1 MSQLCTPAVSAT
13 LRADRI
19 PSRMRFASCAP
30 ARAALVALPLLLT
43 ACSGTAAAGGSTAD
57 PGAGVEAA
65 DCAAVYREAPM
76 VPDQIVVVV
85 DQTASARPAIVPTLL
100 AEQLSGLSR
109 AGGSVSVVSVDGHD
123 GRWPS
128 CSSGP
133 ASPATVLATPRRW
146 SGSPAPCPPAWVR
159 PWPPRSRRSRAPT
172 SSPPPRRPPSS
183 SIRTLIEQPVDP
195 RGDCRGRGMA
205 EADRVWW
212 LTDGEFTTGQLTIA
226 PDGVVEGDATK
237 LAATWGRKLPLDFK
251 GRPLHVSGIAY
262 GVNSYEPQHRQWL
275 VDFTRGLCTAW
286 KASGCAAI
294 GAEPVAGRPEP
305 ARPGLPEDAVVEF
318 PVMTITPQG
327 TRGAADHGCRF
338 TLPAA
343 LLFDGDSATLRPGA
357 AASLRSTIDLMRR
370 RQRTTAQIVG
380 HTATDPGASAASM
393 QRFSERRAQA
403 VAAVLRSGGIAAAR
417 LQTTGVGDREPLA
430 EDIDPATGR
439 QIPRLAA
446 AERRVDISIVGTGC
460 PAP

>member
-123 GRWPS
+123 GALAVLLKRAGLSRNGPRDAPSVERIAGAMPS
-128 CSSGP
+128 CLGQTL
-133 ASPATVLATPRRW
+133 ASAL
-146 SGSPAPCPPAWVR
+146 
-159 PWPPRSRRSRAPT
+159 PT
-172 SSPPPRRPPSS
+172 KPGTDFFAAAS
-183 SIRTLIEQPVDP
+183 TAAELVDP
-195 RGDCRGRGMA
+195 HT
-205 EADRVWW
+205 RVWW

-343 LLFDGDSATLRPGA
+343 LLFDGDSAPLRPGA